1 VSLDE
6 ETSPDGS
13 TVRLTGVLRN
23 GGGRATTSLRVTI
36 RALDASSNT
45 VTTFE
50 AQPSD
55 TRVEPNGTV
64 TFSAVTGN
72 DPNVRQYH
80 VEAIGR

>member
-1 VSLDE
+1 
-6 ETSPDGS
+6 
-13 TVRLTGVLRN
+13 
-23 GGGRATTSLRVTI
+23 VTI
-36 RALDASSNT
+36 HGLDASSNVVST
-45 VTTFE
+45 VE
-50 AQPSD
+50 AQPSS